1 MVRVMEQEIIKT
13 IEADLREVVE
23 AEVFKFRDRYSEC
36 KKVDSIYFNED
47 VSIGV
52 YDVPLHGLICNH
64 YLNIFVTS
72 EALYEFPEFSCYVV
86 FEDKE
91 RDFIRRLAHLM
102 LIYTPVENRCY
113 IKTEIHDYEIR
124 EVVEHIVR
132 IAAAEEAEA

>member
-1 MVRVMEQEIIKT
+1 MEQELIKT
-13 IEADLREVVE
+13 IEEDLRQVVE
-23 AEVFKFRDRYSEC
+23 AEVLKFRDRYSEC

-52 YDVPLHGLICNH
+52 YDIPLHGLICNH

-72 EALYEFPEFSCYVV
+72 GALYEFPEFSCYVV

-91 RDFIRRLAHLM
+91 RDFKRELAHII
-102 LIYTPVENRCY
+102 LIYTPVTNRCY

-124 EVVEHIVR
+124 EVAEHIIK
-132 IAAAEEAEA
+132 IAVTEKAEGEEA